1 MKYNKKQRAKIYL
14 RIAESIDPNGDYD
27 FICQRLYEKLH
38 GPEWRSIPKYFREK
52 EWPVEFP
59 EFSLFEDI
67 NYKVNLEWL
76 FEDNLERIIALLF
89 CYHMALEAEK

>member
-14 RIAESIDPNGDYD
+14 EFAESIHPEGDVD
-27 FICQRLYEKLH
+27 FICHHLYEKIH
-38 GPEWRSIPKYFREK
+38 GPEWKSIPKYFRKK

>member
-1 MKYNKKQRAKIYL
+1 MNKTVKELANELAGIL
-14 RIAESIDPNGDYD
+14 NPNE
-27 FICQRLYEKLH
+27 LT
-38 GPEWRSIPKYFREK
+38 
-52 EWPVEFP
+52 
-59 EFSLFEDI
+59 EFSIFEDI